1 MSSRAGHR
9 DASVVGADVL
19 GLVTSGM
26 YFDPLT
32 VYREYVQNAV
42 DAIETAGIGDDGLVT
57 ITLAPEEARVT
68 IRDNGP
74 GLTLAQAQRALVP
87 IARSEKRGQRLR
99 GFRGIGRLARLAFAE
114 SVAFVTRA
122 GEGAPVVRVVWD
134 GGRLNAGIQTGEPLD
149 RVLDGAVKVDT
160 VSDERYPW
168 RFFEAR
174 MVGVSRHA
182 AGAIMNRDAVR
193 QYVGEMCPVPFAPDF
208 RHAEVISRIFEEGSS
223 PFTVTV
229 RLDGEDVC
237 VERPHACSVSVS
249 EHESQDIAGVEEIR
263 VAGVGGRACA
273 ALGWIAHTPYRGA
286 ITKSWGMRGIRAR
299 VGNIQIGGEDV
310 FAHLFSEERYNR
322 WCIGEVHVLE
332 PGIVPNARRD
342 YFEPGVHLRNLENQL
357 GAVCRRLERRCRAA
371 SRERLTERRLQDF
384 LDRAQGTLE
393 LASSGYLKTE
403 AARKL
408 IRDKVAEARDWKE
421 KYSTC
426 AKQGAL
432 AEALGS
438 VNDRLNGFRARAGTR
453 RFPGVGMAETQVYRE
468 VFEVVTEVVP
478 DPTLAKDMIE
488 AILDRMAEAIGST
501 SVEPMLTKAR

>member
-1 MSSRAGHR
+1 MSSRAGYG

-42 DAIETAGIGDDGLVT
+42 DAIESAGIGDDGLIR
-57 ITLAPEEARVT
+57 ITLAPEEGGVT

-74 GLTLAQAQRALVP
+74 GLTLAEAENALVP
-87 IARSEKRGQRLR
+87 IARSEKRGQGRR
-99 GFRGIGRLARLAFAE
+99 GFRGVGRLAGLAFSE
-114 SVAFVTRA
+114 SVTFSTRA

-134 GGRLNAGIQTGEPLD
+134 GARLNAGIKTGEPLGS
-149 RVLDGAVKVDT
+149 VLDGAVKVDT

-174 MVGVSRHA
+174 MDGVSRHA

-193 QYVGEMCPVPFAPDF
+193 QYVGEVCPVPFARDF
-208 RHAEVISRIFEEGSS
+208 HHADGISRIFEAGSS

-229 RLDGEDVC
+229 RLDGEDLC
-237 VERPHACSVSVS
+237 VERPHACSVRVS
-249 EHESQDIAGVEEIR
+249 EHESQDIVGVEEIR
-263 VAGVGGRACA
+263 VAGVGVRECA
-273 ALGWIAHTPYRGA
+273 AVGWIAHTPYRGA
-286 ITKSWGMRGIRAR
+286 ITKSCGMRGIRAR

-310 FAHLFSEERYNR
+310 FEHLFSEERFNR

-342 YFEPGVHLRNLENQL
+342 YFEPGVHLRDLENQL

-371 SRERLTERRLQDF
+371 SRERLTERRLQEF
-384 LDRAQGTLE
+384 LDQAEGTLE
-393 LASSGYLKTE
+393 LATSGYLKTD

-408 IRDKVAEARDWKE
+408 VRDRVAEASDWKE
-421 KYSTC
+421 KYSTG

-432 AEALGS
+432 GEALSS
-438 VNDRLNGFRARAGTR
+438 VTDRLNSFRAHAGTR
-453 RFPGVGMAETQVYRE
+453 RFSGVGMTETQVYRE
-468 VFEVVTEVVP
+468 VFGVVTEVVP
-478 DPTLAKDMIE
+478 HPVLAKGMIE
-488 AILDRMAEAIGST
+488 AILERMEEALGST
-501 SVEPMLTKAR
+501 SGEPMLKKAR

>member
-42 DAIETAGIGDDGLVT
+42 DAIESAGIGDDGLVT
-57 ITLAPEEARVT
+57 ITLAPDEARVT

-74 GLTLAQAQRALVP
+74 GLTLAQAKRALVP

-99 GFRGIGRLARLAFAE
+99 GFRGIGRLAGLAFAE

-149 RVLDGAVKVDT
+149 RVLDGAVKIDT

-208 RHAEVISRIFEEGSS
+208 RHAKVISRIFEEGSS

-342 YFEPGVHLRNLENQL
+342 YFQPGVHLRNLENGSSAESVGRNRRHRRTRE
-357 GAVCRRLERRCRAA
+357 GARVLAAVKALRCAPPPLR
-371 SRERLTERRLQDF
+371 
-384 LDRAQGTLE
+384 G
-393 LASSGYLKTE
+393 
-403 AARKL
+403 AR
-408 IRDKVAEARDWKE
+408 
-421 KYSTC
+421 
-426 AKQGAL
+426 
-432 AEALGS
+432 
-438 VNDRLNGFRARAGTR
+438 
-453 RFPGVGMAETQVYRE
+453 P
-468 VFEVVTEVVP
+468 
-478 DPTLAKDMIE
+478 
-488 AILDRMAEAIGST
+488 
-501 SVEPMLTKAR
+501 